1 MIFKIGVDRMKILLV
16 GGSGTIGK
24 AVAERLK
31 TDHEIII
38 ASKSSGEYK
47 VDITSVK
54 SIEQM
59 YKDIPNID
67 AVISTAGSAHFDHL
81 TNLTPE
87 LNEIT
92 INSKLKGQVNLVLIG
107 QNYINDGGS
116 FTLTT
121 GIMMDDPI
129 LRGSSAA
136 MANGAI
142 AAFVK
147 SAAIE
152 LKRNIRINTV
162 SPNVMEESLHKYGE
176 FFKGFNPVS
185 ASKVA
190 NAYVKSVEGAQ
201 TGQIYTVY

>member
-1 MIFKIGVDRMKILLV
+1 MKILII
-16 GGSGTIGK
+16 GGTGIIGESVSDK
-24 AVAERLK
+24 L
-31 TDHEIII
+31 TPNHEVII
-38 ASKSSGEYK
+38 ASKSSGDYQ

-67 AVISTAGSAHFDHL
+67 AVISTTGASHFGDL
-81 TNLTPE
+81 SELTPE
-87 LNEIT
+87 LNEIA

-129 LRGSSAA
+129 LKGSSAA
-136 MANGAI
+136 MANGAV
-142 AAFVK
+142 ASFVK

-152 LKRNIRINTV
+152 LKRNLRINSV
-162 SPNVMEESLHKYGE
+162 SPNVLEESLRKYGE
-176 FFKGFNPVS
+176 FFKGFNPVP
-185 ASKVA
+185 ADKVA
-190 NAYVKSVEGAQ
+190 NAFVKSVEGAQ
-201 TGQIYTVY
+201 TGQVYRVY